1 MYSINQTLK
10 NLLYTN
16 RFGSL
21 NFGSY
26 IYDMSE
32 NNKNTTNGSLGFL
45 SILTL
50 MLIFL
55 KLAEIGE
62 VATWSWYWVLSPV
75 WIPIVLSFSVIV
87 VIYIVLWF
95 NSKK

>member
-1 MYSINQTLK
+1 
-10 NLLYTN
+10 
-16 RFGSL
+16 
-21 NFGSY
+21 
-26 IYDMSE
+26 MSE

-55 KLAEIGE
+55 KLAEIGT
-62 VATWSWYWVLSPV
+62 VATWSWYWVLSPI
-75 WIPIVLSFSVIV
+75 WIPVVLAVSVV
-87 VIYIVLWF
+87 TTIYIVLWF